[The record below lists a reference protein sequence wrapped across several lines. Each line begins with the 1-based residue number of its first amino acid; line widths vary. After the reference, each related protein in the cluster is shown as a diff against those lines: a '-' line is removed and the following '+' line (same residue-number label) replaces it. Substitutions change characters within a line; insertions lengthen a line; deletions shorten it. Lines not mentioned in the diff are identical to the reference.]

1 MTMAPSAEP
10 PRPPA
15 LNAVDST
22 PNPLAGASLALGL
35 SVSAWPLLQQLQRS
49 GHTDRVGLTPSAA
62 SALGTTPS
70 DILVGTAGE
79 LLADQWRKGKAT
91 IVVGALGAVTRL
103 IAPLLSDKQKDPAVI
118 VLDANGQHIVPLIG
132 GHAAG
137 AERLAHQLAASL
149 GGEVVLTGDAASQQ
163 RLALDA
169 FGEAWGW
176 VRGGAPE
183 AWHELMLTQASGRNL
198 TVVQQ
203 SGTELWR
210 SSSAGQAFGFTPEG
224 NSGSA
229 LAIGSR
235 SDSAPCRWHPATL
248 WIGIGCERFSSR
260 GLIERAVNECLQ
272 ASGLAQEA
280 VAGISSIEAKGD
292 EQALLH
298 FCERRGWPLRLLSA
312 HALAEVTVPTPS
324 TVVMAEMGT
333 ASVAEASALLASGHE
348 AQLLQTKRIF
358 HAGSGEKGAV
368 TVAIA
373 EAARALAPE
382 RGELHLI
389 GSGPGSLQLLTPDAR
404 EALSR
409 CVIWVGYGLYLD
421 QLEPLRRSDQARLD
435 GQLTRERDRCS
446 QALDLAMQGA
456 RVALVSSGD
465 SGIYGMAGLALELW
479 MDLSEIERPQFQV
492 HPGLSALQLAAA
504 RAGAPLMHD
513 FCTISLSDRLTPW
526 EVIERRLEAAAAGDF
541 VVALYNPRSK
551 ERDWQLARA
560 KKILLLE
567 RPMSTPV
574 VMAQQ
579 LGRSDEQVSLH
590 NLGNLRPEDV
600 DMLTVLIVGNSSSR
614 IQSDR
619 VVTPRGY
626 PGAALN

>member
-1 MTMAPSAEP
+1 MAPSADP
-10 PRPPA
+10 PRPHA
-15 LNAVDST
+15 LNAVNST
-22 PNPLAGASLALGL
+22 PKPPARASLALGL

-49 GHTDRVGLTPSAA
+49 GHTDRVGLTPVAA
-62 SALGTTPS
+62 SALQTHAG
-70 DILVGTAGE
+70 DMLVATASE
-79 LLADQWRKGKAT
+79 LLANQWRSGGAT

-103 IAPLLSDKQKDPAVI
+103 IAPLLNGKQKDPAV
-118 VLDANGQHIVPLIG
+118 VVVDAHGQHIIPLIG
-132 GHAAG
+132 GHVAG
-137 AERLAHQLAASL
+137 AEQLAHELAASL
-149 GGEVVLTGDAASQQ
+149 GGNVVLTGDAASQQ

-169 FGEAWGW
+169 FGDAWGW

-183 AWHELMLTQASGRNL
+183 AWHELMLTQAAGRDL

-203 SGTELWR
+203 SGTEIWRR
-210 SSSAGQAFGFTPEG
+210 SSGGQAFGFTTDG
-224 NSGSA
+224 DNGSA
-229 LAIGSR
+229 LAIGPR
-235 SDSAPCRWHPATL
+235 SDAAPCRWHPATL
-248 WIGIGCERFSSR
+248 WIGIGCERFSSPD
-260 GLIERAVNECLQ
+260 LIERAVDECL
-272 ASGLAQEA
+272 ATRGLAKEA

-292 EQALLH
+292 EPGLLQ
-298 FCERRGWPLRLLSA
+298 FCEQRGWPLRLLAAS
-312 HALAEVTVPTPS
+312 ALAKVTVPTPS
-324 TVVMAEMGT
+324 DVVMAEMGT
-333 ASVAEASALLASGHE
+333 ASVAEASALLASGSE
-348 AQLLQTKRIF
+348 RQLLQTKRIF
-358 HAGSGEKGAV
+358 HAERDERGAV

-373 EAARALAPE
+373 EAAKALAPG

-409 CVIWVGYGLYLD
+409 CVVWVGYGLYLD

-435 GQLTRERDRCS
+435 GQLTRERDRCL
-446 QALDLAMQGA
+446 QALDLARQGT

-479 MDLSEIERPQFQV
+479 MDLPETERPQFQV

-526 EVIERRLEAAAAGDF
+526 EVIKRRLEAAAAGDF

-551 ERDWQLARA
+551 ERDWQLAKA
-560 KKILLLE
+560 KEILLRA

-574 VMAQQ
+574 VMARQ
-579 LGRSDEQVSLH
+579 LGRSDEQVTLH

-600 DMLTVLIVGNSSSR
+600 DMLTVLVIGNSSSR
-614 IQSDR
+614 AQSGR
-619 VVTPRGY
+619 IVTPRGY
-626 PGAALN
+626 PGATLN